1 MENRAYELLPQ
12 LLSEVRAFAI
22 TQHIAVKAEM
32 VSVVAKGKLVYD
44 LATLIGDDASQ
55 YDLRYPKIEVLAKNL
70 NTASPSAGKYV
81 NADAVVVVSSTAAG
95 VVEVQNTTNKSLDL
109 RIYITVTKKD

>member
-12 LLSEVRAFAI
+12 LLSEVRAFAV
-22 TQHIAVKAEM
+22 TQTVVVKASMEQ
-32 VSVVAKGKLVYD
+32 VAGKGKLTFD
-44 LATLIGDDASQ
+44 LAALIGDDASQ

-81 NADAVVVVSSTAAG
+81 NADAVVVVSSTATG
-95 VVEVQNTTNKSLDL
+95 VVEVLNTTNKVLDL
-109 RIYITVTKKD
+109 RVYITVTKKE